1 MTINQLKAKAF
12 YDNDGYYIYLK
23 DAENTFEELYN
34 KISELEFENNELR
47 ELVKKKNQTIQD
59 LNDFA
64 HALV

>member
-1 MTINQLKAKAF
+1 MITDKLKAKAF
-12 YDNDGYYIYLK
+12 YDYDGYYIRLK
-23 DAENTFEELYN
+23 DVENALEELYN
-34 KISELEFENNELR
+34 KISELELENNELR

>member
-1 MTINQLKAKAF
+1 MTTNQLKAKEF
-12 YDNDGYYIYLK
+12 YDNDGYYIHLK
-23 DAENTFEELYN
+23 DAENTFEELYS
-34 KISELEFENNELR
+34 KISELQFENNELR

>member
-1 MTINQLKAKAF
+1 MTIDQLKAKAF
-12 YDNDGYYIYLK
+12 YDYDDYYIYLK
-23 DAENTFEELYN
+23 DAEKILEELYN
-34 KISELEFENNELR
+34 KISELELENNELR